1 MDKPIDPSE
10 RLDQIL
16 DEFLNDLK
24 ENRQPTLE
32 LYQAKYPDLAEQLAD
47 LLPMVASLHQNA
59 SNAYGAHVCLT
70 IKPGSILGEY
80 EILREIGRG
89 GMGIVYEAK
98 QLGLD
103 RIVALKIRMVDP
115 SDSPAIQAKNKLAS
129 FAKPNSARP
138 CNTLISSQ

>member
-59 SNAYGAHVCLT
+59 SNPNATTVYPIL
-70 IKPGSILGEY
+70 KPESILGEY
-80 EILREIGRG
+80 QILREIGRG
-89 GMGIVYEAK
+89 GMGIVY
-98 QLGLD
+98 
-103 RIVALKIRMVDP
+103 
-115 SDSPAIQAKNKLAS
+115 
-129 FAKPNSARP
+129 
-138 CNTLISSQ
+138 